1 MHQKKKT
8 KTNKQLL
15 INNIIYELE
24 LSERKSD
31 RHKKKG
37 GQTRQRRMESP
48 YGGLYEKTAIYEF
61 CPLGKG

>member
-1 MHQKKKT
+1 MHQKKKK

-37 GQTRQRRMESP
+37 GATEAKQNGESIW
-48 YGGLYEKTAIYEF
+48 GTL
-61 CPLGKG
+61 